1 MEHRNGNVTEAA
13 SAASGDG
20 SRAAAIRAAL
30 ASHEEEEASLPPTPT
45 VTEPASQV
53 SSQDQHSRASAPQH
67 AEGPPS
73 KRLKGAAD
81 SSDQPQQPETPIIL
95 TESATPR
102 QYKIDDK
109 EDDEDG
115 IVASLPQTP
124 MPVVERRYSQIGADR
139 SESPSDLSSS
149 SRGGREA
156 SMSPIN
162 TGFVPEVPPAPPSTP
177 ASQVQT
183 PSNRFDGLSTPLP
196 YTSLKNAY
204 YLEQQQQLADGGVTP
219 APPRTAPQPK
229 AEPPTRARPKQSQ
242 QAPLSDDFT
251 EWAVGKRY
259 QLLRI
264 LGRGSYGQVAQAVDL
279 RQGRPD
285 AFVAIKRIQSPFD
298 QQVDAVRLFREIHI
312 LRRLRGHECIIQLL
326 DVVQPPSEDLDDFN
340 DLYLVFECKLAVIVS
355 SGLNRKEMPVDTHS
369 RFLFI
374 L

>member
-1 MEHRNGNVTEAA
+1 MEHRNGNGTEAA
-13 SAASGDG
+13 SAANNVG
-20 SRAAAIRAAL
+20 SRSAAIRAAL

-67 AEGPPS
+67 AEDPPS
-73 KRLKGAAD
+73 KRFKGAAD
-81 SSDQPQQPETPIIL
+81 TSDEPQHPQQPETPVIL

-102 QYKIDDK
+102 KFKNDDK
-109 EDDEDG
+109 EDDADV

-124 MPVVERRYSQIGADR
+124 MPVVEQRYSYSGADR

-149 SRGGREA
+149 SRGGRDG

-183 PSNRFDGLSTPLP
+183 PSNRFDGLLTPLP
-196 YTSLKNAY
+196 YESLKNAY
-204 YLEQQQQLADGGVTP
+204 YLEQQQQLTDGAVTP
-219 APPRTAPQPK
+219 APPRTTPAPK
-229 AEPPTRARPKQSQ
+229 AKAGTAKPPTTARPKQN

-279 RQGRPD
+279 QQGRPD

-298 QQVDAVRLFREIHI
+298 QQIDAVRLFREIHI

-340 DLYLVFECKLAVIVS
+340 DLYLVFECKL
-355 SGLNRKEMPVDTHS
+355 GY
-369 RFLFI
+369 I
-374 L
+374 LIYIYSMNEDGSYR

>member
-1 MEHRNGNVTEAA
+1 MEQRNGNGTEAA
-13 SAASGDG
+13 SAANGEA
-20 SRAAAIRAAL
+20 SRVAAIRAAL

-45 VTEPASQV
+45 VTEPALQV
-53 SSQDQHSRASAPQH
+53 SSQDQHSRAGDQQH
-67 AEGPPS
+67 AKGPPS
-73 KRLKGAAD
+73 KRFKGAAD
-81 SSDQPQQPETPIIL
+81 TSDQPQIQLQHHEQQPETPVIL
-95 TESATPR
+95 TESASTPR
-102 QYKIDDK
+102 KSKNDV
-109 EDDEDG
+109 

-124 MPVVERRYSQIGADR
+124 MPVVERQR

-149 SRGGREA
+149 SRGARDG

-196 YTSLKNAY
+196 YESLKNAY
-204 YLEQQQQLADGGVTP
+204 YLEQQQQLADGAVTP
-219 APPRTAPQPK
+219 APPRTTTRTAAPTPK
-229 AEPPTRARPKQSQ
+229 AEAGTAEPTSTTARPKQQSQSQ
-242 QAPLSDDFT
+242 QQTPLIDDFT

-279 RQGRPD
+279 QQGRPD

-340 DLYLVFECKLAVIVS
+340 DLYLVFECKL
-355 SGLNRKEMPVDTHS
+355 LETMMNE
-369 RFLFI
+369 
-374 L
+374 

>member
-1 MEHRNGNVTEAA
+1 MEHQNNNGTEATSTA
-13 SAASGDG
+13 NGDG
-20 SRAAAIRAAL
+20 SRAAAIRAAF

-53 SSQDQHSRASAPQH
+53 SSQDQNSKASAPQH
-67 AEGPPS
+67 AEAPPS
-73 KRLKGAAD
+73 KRFKGAAD
-81 SSDQPQQPETPIIL
+81 TPDQQQHHPQPETPVIL

-102 QYKIDDK
+102 KHKNDDK
-109 EDDEDG
+109 EDDADG

-124 MPVVERRYSQIGADR
+124 MPVVERQYTDSGADA
-139 SESPSDLSSS
+139 ESSSDLSSS
-149 SRGGREA
+149 SRGRDG

-162 TGFVPEVPPAPPSTP
+162 TVFVPEVPPAPPSTP

-219 APPRTAPQPK
+219 APPRPAPPPKK
-229 AEPPTRARPKQSQ
+229 AEPPASARPTNKQLQ
-242 QAPLSDDFT
+242 QPPLSDDFT

-279 RQGRPD
+279 QQGRPD

-298 QQVDAVRLFREIHI
+298 QQIDAVRLFREIHI

-340 DLYLVFECKLAVIVS
+340 DLYLVFECKLEEKIYIIYS
-355 SGLNRKEMPVDTHS
+355 MNDDGCYR
-369 RFLFI
+369 
-374 L
+374 